1 MKSNAEHNLLTYGWA
16 IATAK
21 ELDYLLS
28 KYELRVYEKYNG
40 NYIVKL
46 KVSQRN
52 NRGLYAKG
60 L

>member
-46 KVSQRN
+46 NASQRN
-52 NRGLYAKG
+52 
-60 L
+60 